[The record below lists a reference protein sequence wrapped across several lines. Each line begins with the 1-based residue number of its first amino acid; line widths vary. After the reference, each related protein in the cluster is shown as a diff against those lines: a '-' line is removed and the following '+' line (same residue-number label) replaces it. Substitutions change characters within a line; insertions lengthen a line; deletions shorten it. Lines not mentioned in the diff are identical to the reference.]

1 MATSFVCL
9 FGFLTSLLVDHSLA
23 INKRP
28 IIGVLAQETDK
39 SPHGDTYI
47 PASYFKWLEA
57 GGCRT
62 VPISVLFPGG
72 GVDLFKSEYGKA
84 AKIIYEFALKAND
97 NGDYFPLWGTCLG
110 FQLLT
115 ALTSGQNLLST
126 VDAENIMMPLNL
138 EPGYNNS
145 RLFGNLPHDVFKI
158 ITSENVTANFHHYGL
173 LPKTYLQYSVLN
185 KFYRVLS
192 KNQDTNGKVFI
203 STIEARQY
211 PFYGT
216 QWHPEVNSYL
226 WREDYKINHNPDA
239 TRIAQYIT
247 NFIVGEAR
255 KSNHRFPDFDT
266 EVKSLINNYHPYFSA
281 DETLEEIYYF
291 NYTKSDRNVENFKQI
306 NF

>member
-1 MATSFVCL
+1 
-9 FGFLTSLLVDHSLA
+9 
-23 INKRP
+23 
-28 IIGVLAQETDK
+28 VLAQETDK

-62 VPISVLFPGG
+62 
-72 GVDLFKSEYGKA
+72 
-84 AKIIYEFALKAND
+84 AND

-158 ITSENVTANFHHYGL
+158 ITT
-173 LPKTYLQYSVLN
+173 
-185 KFYRVLS
+185 
-192 KNQDTNGKVFI
+192 
-203 STIEARQY
+203 RQY

-226 WREDYKINHNPDA
+226 WREDYKINHNLDA

-266 EVKSLINNYHPYFSA
+266 EVKSLINNNHPYFSA

-291 NYTKSDRNVENFKQI
+291 NYTKSDRNCYHYSVFEIDNINLNVYHRSFNICSLNEFYIHFILFFFFLVKMLKNYYYKSTMLTLNVHIYNSKNVCAELQSMHSRPNIFSHLMACSILNQI
-306 NF
+306 YSVIL